1 MTPVPAAL
9 GGPTARF
16 SAWRLDKTKYAPTW
30 DQGIGAKTVGGRWS
44 PKGLAVI
51 YASLD
56 PATTILEVA
65 VHAGF
70 HALDTVAH
78 TLIEF
83 EVTDPSKVHVVKP
96 SDVTNPNWLRPG
108 SISAGQ
114 QDYGKSLIE
123 AHPFV
128 LVPSVISPCS
138 WNLLVNPSLAAGM
151 FRERR
156 QDAFGLDG
164 RLNPPA

>member
-1 MTPVPAAL
+1 MPAAL
-9 GGPTARF
+9 GGPTDHF
-16 SAWRLDKTKYAPTW
+16 SAWRLDKTKYATTW
-30 DQGIGAKTVGGRWS
+30 DQGLGAKSVGGRWS

-70 HALDTVAH
+70 PALDTIPH

-83 EVTDPSKVHVVKP
+83 EVTDPTKVHVVMP
-96 SDVTNPNWLRPG
+96 STVPNPNWLRPG

-114 QDYGKSLIE
+114 QDYGKTLIE

-128 LVPSVISPCS
+128 LVPSVISQSS
-138 WNLLVNPSLAAGM
+138 WNLLVNPSTAAGM

-156 QDAFGLDG
+156 KDAFGLDG
-164 RLNPPA
+164 RLNPAL

>member
-1 MTPVPAAL
+1 VPAAL
-9 GGPTARF
+9 GGLTGSF
-16 SAWRLDKTKYAPTW
+16 CAWRLDKTVYAPTW

-44 PKGLAVI
+44 PKGQAVI
-51 YASLD
+51 YSSLD

-83 EVTDPSKVHVVKP
+83 EVTDPSMVHVVEP
-96 SDVTNPNWLRPG
+96 AAIPNPNWLRPG

-114 QDYGKSLIE
+114 QDYGRALIE

-128 LVPSVISPCS
+128 LVPSVISSNS
-138 WNLLVNPSLAAGM
+138 WNLLVNPVTAAGM

-156 QDAFGLDG
+156 QEAFGLDG
-164 RLNPPA
+164 RLNPAR